1 MEVSKFWKKFEFSKA
16 SIKIKNCKIFY
27 EAQTSSCFK
36 EIIQAP
42 SPTLHQITFCY
53 ISLSK
58 KLLIEIYRNIQKY
71 TNIWF
76 QSALRFQFLGVQ
88 KWYSTNV
95 FSNTKQKHVSRKI
108 PKVRKVFGVVSRV
121 YYVQCQVS

>member
-1 MEVSKFWKKFEFSKA
+1 MEVSKFWEKFEFSKA
-16 SIKIKNCKIFY
+16 SIKMKNCKIFY

-36 EIIQAP
+36 EIIQTP
-42 SPTLHQITFCY
+42 SPTLHQIKSCY

-76 QSALRFQFLGVQ
+76 RSASRFQFLGVQ
-88 KWYSTNV
+88 KWCSANV
-95 FSNTKQKHVSRKI
+95 FSNTKQKHVSWKI
-108 PKVRKVFGVVSRV
+108 PKVRKVFGCVSRV
-121 YYVQCQVS
+121 YFVQCQVS